1 MTQQKNSGGVLHVY
15 IQKQREEINL
25 MCKLLLEK
33 ENNKAVKIALYFIQY
48 FNQTS

>member
-1 MTQQKNSGGVLHVY
+1 MTQQKNSGGSFTCVHP
-15 IQKQREEINL
+15 KTKGRNK